1 MMTET
6 ELRYSKKSDEGRA
19 CVNTV
24 EIAYFCLFGIVL
36 LLGFISFIRLRLVYC
51 TSITYTVS
59 VAMTDAKFSKIVTLI
74 HKSFHKSEFRKVFE
88 RKFAWFGI
96 DPFDENSS
104 IYKHECLCNFVSD
117 QLSGTIRKQ
126 STAYESQTQTDC
138 KSCTCGW
145 STKPTKNEYLAFQS
159 FRNVVTFNKDYYVG
173 HHEKEFRL
181 KLQVSIKDK
190 EIEALK
196 QKINQKRDP
205 STTSEYVSSEN
216 NC

>member
-1 MMTET
+1 MCQ
-6 ELRYSKKSDEGRA
+6 YCGD
-19 CVNTV
+19 C
-24 EIAYFCLFGIVL
+24 IFLFVWNC
-36 LLGFISFIRLRLVYC
+36 FITRVHFIHQTQAGL
-51 TSITYTVS
+51 SITFTVS
-59 VAMTDAKFSKIVTLI
+59 VAMTDAKKIVTLI

-104 IYKHECLCNFVSD
+104 IYKHECLCNFVSGP
-117 QLSGTIRKQ
+117 GTIRKL
-126 STAYESQTQTDC
+126 STDDESQTQTDF

-173 HHEKEFRL
+173 HHEKDFRM
-181 KLQVSIKDK
+181 KLQISIKDK
-190 EIEALK
+190 KIEALK

-216 NC
+216 NS